1 MRLYPSTQN
10 GDASQEPPLEV
21 HLLGVTDFD
30 SCLAL
35 QRRLVFELG
44 DRRDG
49 RAQLLLCEHPPLIT
63 VGRRG
68 SWAHIH
74 CDPRELATRQ
84 LSVRWV
90 NRGGGC
96 VVHGPGQ
103 LAVYPMVPLDVR
115 GWGLAEYRRRLQRC
129 LVALADE
136 FAVRADVAVDPTGVR
151 GRIGQFAFLGSAIKD
166 WISYHGFFLNVAPD
180 MITQRLVAPYA
191 ATNGHVPRASSLAA
205 ERGRPVK
212 MRAVREAVVRL
223 LAEHL
228 DYPHWH
234 LYAGHPWLKAT
245 RRPYAVATHTG

>member
-1 MRLYPSTQN
+1 MRLYPSTQH
-10 GDASQEPPLEV
+10 GTASGEPTLEV

-44 DRRDG
+44 DQRDG

-74 CDPRELATRQ
+74 CDHQELASRQ
-84 LSVRWV
+84 LNVRWV

-103 LAVYPMVPLDVR
+103 LAVYPMVPLDAR
-115 GWGLAEYRRRLQRC
+115 GWGLAEFRGRMEQC
-129 LVALADE
+129 LLALADE
-136 FAVRADVAVDPTGVR
+136 FGVRSQVVVDDVGLR
-151 GRIGQFAFLGSAIKD
+151 GRIGHFAFLGSAIKD
-166 WISYHGFFLNVAPD
+166 WISYHGLFLNVAPD
-180 MITQRLVAPYA
+180 MFAQRLVAPHA
-191 ATNGHVPRASSLAA
+191 SNGHLPRVSSLAA

-223 LAEHL
+223 LAHHL
-228 DYPHWH
+228 DYPQWH
-234 LYAGHPWLKAT
+234 LYAGHPWLKVT
-245 RRPYAVATHTG
+245 RRPYAVPTHTG